1 MASGCSGNVVRDSYF
16 ALHSSIN
23 NRVTRPAGH
32 FVSGHMKSD
41 KKLRGRWEAKNN
53 LKKKWGGTKIWLLY
67 ALKDTHMMTPTWA
80 FWEFLSKSQ
89 KKSSNCDHSPVG
101 GEA

>member
-1 MASGCSGNVVRDSYF
+1 MLARAREGQSY
-16 ALHSSIN
+16 
-23 NRVTRPAGH
+23 RTKCTK
-32 FVSGHMKSD
+32 SGHMKSE

-53 LKKKWGGTKIWLLY
+53 LKKKWGGTKIWLLSHD

>member
-1 MASGCSGNVVRDSYF
+1 MGGEKY
-16 ALHSSIN
+16 
-23 NRVTRPAGH
+23 
-32 FVSGHMKSD
+32 
-41 KKLRGRWEAKNN
+41 

-80 FWEFLSKSQ
+80 FWELLSKSQ
-89 KKSSNCDHSPVG
+89 KKSTNCDHSPVG